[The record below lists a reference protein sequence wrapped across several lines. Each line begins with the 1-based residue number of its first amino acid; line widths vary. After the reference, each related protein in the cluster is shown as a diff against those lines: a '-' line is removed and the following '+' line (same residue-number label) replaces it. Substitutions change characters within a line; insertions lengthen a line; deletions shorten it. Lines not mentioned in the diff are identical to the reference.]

1 MPTLVLSGSKGSFAQ
16 VGFGLLA
23 ISFLGL
29 CSYKGTQR
37 SLRHGQH
44 VEKSVFFQEPC
55 PVLQQDL
62 FHCSNCCFEDEG
74 EGTASLLE
82 TVMQLSFPQLLDFV
96 VN

>member
-1 MPTLVLSGSKGSFAQ
+1 MLSGSKGSFAQ
-16 VGFGLLA
+16 VGFEPLA

-29 CSYKGTQR
+29 CSYKGTHR

-44 VEKSVFFQEPC
+44 VEKSVFFQGPC